1 VLGLRE
7 REGEGEGE
15 ELRAEDWLPV
25 AQGEGVR
32 EAADDREVEGE
43 GDDVN
48 VALGEEPEEGEGA
61 EAVGVRLEKFTLE
74 TDPKGVSVALAVKNG
89 EEELREEPE
98 TEALREAWEREGEGE
113 ERGLTLPLVLAWGER
128 DREGLG
134 EPLPLARAEKV
145 TVTVMGWDT
154 VPVMVAVKDGE
165 GVALLF
171 PLSVALWPL
180 GVSLRVAVRE
190 SERVFSADA
199 VFEAVLERVE
209 VGVPVA
215 LGVPPRAAE
224 VDTVRV
230 GVREG
235 RGVRLE
241 EGEGVG
247 EAVWDGEALGEGRAL
262 GQGVGESVGVG
273 VLPPP
278 KTSPLSSTQAGE
290 AEGEAVEK

>member
-1 VLGLRE
+1 
-7 REGEGEGE
+7 
-15 ELRAEDWLPV
+15 
-25 AQGEGVR
+25 
-32 EAADDREVEGE
+32 
-43 GDDVN
+43 
-48 VALGEEPEEGEGA
+48 
-61 EAVGVRLEKFTLE
+61 
-74 TDPKGVSVALAVKNG
+74 
-89 EEELREEPE
+89 
-98 TEALREAWEREGEGE
+98 
-113 ERGLTLPLVLAWGER
+113 
-128 DREGLG
+128 
-134 EPLPLARAEKV
+134 
-145 TVTVMGWDT
+145 
-154 VPVMVAVKDGE
+154 
-165 GVALLF
+165 VALLF

-224 VDTVRV
+224 ADTVRV

-262 GQGVGESVGVG
+262 GQGVGESV
-273 VLPPP
+273 
-278 KTSPLSSTQAGE
+278 E
-290 AEGEAVEK
+290 AAESVALQRFFTDVSCRPYVVYAIRNT

>member
-1 VLGLRE
+1 M
-7 REGEGEGE
+7 
-15 ELRAEDWLPV
+15 
-25 AQGEGVR
+25 
-32 EAADDREVEGE
+32 
-43 GDDVN
+43 
-48 VALGEEPEEGEGA
+48 
-61 EAVGVRLEKFTLE
+61 
-74 TDPKGVSVALAVKNG
+74 ALAVKNG

-98 TEALREAWEREGEGE
+98 MVALREAWETEGEDEG
-113 ERGLTLPLVLAWGER
+113 RGLTLPLELARGER
-128 DREGLG
+128 EREGLG

-165 GVALLF
+165 GVSLVF
-171 PLSVALWPL
+171 PL
-180 GVSLRVAVRE
+180 GVALRPLGVPLRVAVRE

-199 VFEAVLERVE
+199 VFEADRERVE
-209 VGVPVA
+209 VDVPVA

-235 RGVRLE
+235 KGVRLE

-247 EAVWDGEALGEGRAL
+247 EAVWDGEALGEGRPL
-262 GQGVGESVGVG
+262 GQGVGESAGVA
-273 VLPPP
+273 VPPP